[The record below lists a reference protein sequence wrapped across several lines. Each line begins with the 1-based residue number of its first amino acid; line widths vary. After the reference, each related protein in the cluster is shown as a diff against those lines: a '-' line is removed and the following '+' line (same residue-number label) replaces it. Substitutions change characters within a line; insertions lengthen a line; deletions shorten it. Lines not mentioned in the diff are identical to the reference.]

1 MEVHPNKAT
10 NCLKYNLILLA
21 VVVVDK
27 TRKRVCISAT
37 LIAILSVIFSRPLI
51 LCKASSIW
59 EGRVPFRIW
68 ILLFLLDSDSAIPFA
83 FWKDV
88 TPLIFKWLK

>member
-1 MEVHPNKAT
+1 MQKSCMGIPLLICYVSVAERLVKASGELLLYIALNIEIINVEVHPKKAT

-51 LCKASSIW
+51 F
-59 EGRVPFRIW
+59 VQ
-68 ILLFLLDSDSAIPFA
+68 
-83 FWKDV
+83 DV
-88 TPLIFKWLK
+88 

>member
-1 MEVHPNKAT
+1 MEVHPKKAT
-10 NCLKYNLILLA
+10 NSLKYNLILLA

-51 LCKASSIW
+51 F
-59 EGRVPFRIW
+59 VQ
-68 ILLFLLDSDSAIPFA
+68 
-83 FWKDV
+83 DV
-88 TPLIFKWLK
+88 